1 MNTIRTQKVL
11 GNGKVEYL
19 VDVGTDGM
27 RTVTLT
33 TADELNQEKVDAFIK
48 EMDDTEA
55 KRIAKEEFEANAIR
69 IASMSPEEKEHLGI
83 T

>member
-19 VDVGTDGM
+19 IDVGTPGR

-33 TADELNQEKVDAFIK
+33 SADELNQEKIDAFIK
-48 EMDDTEA
+48 EMDDADAEL
-55 KRIAKEEFEANAIR
+55 KAKEEFEANAIR
-69 IASMSPEEKEHLGI
+69 IARMSPEEKEHLGI

>member
-11 GNGKVEYL
+11 GNGKIEYL
-19 VDVGTDGM
+19 VDVGTDRS

-48 EMDDTEA
+48 ELDDLEA
-55 KRIAKEEFEANAIR
+55 ERIAKEDFEANAVR
-69 IASMSPEEKEHLGI
+69 IAYMSPEEKEHLGI

>member
-11 GNGKVEYL
+11 GNGKIEYL
-19 VDVGTDGM
+19 VDVGTDGS

-33 TADELNQEKVDAFIK
+33 TADELNQKKVDAFIK
-48 EMDDTEA
+48 ELDDMEA
-55 KRIAKEEFEANAIR
+55 ERIAKEEFEANAIR
-69 IASMSPEEKEHLGI
+69 IACMSPEEKEHLGI